1 LGLSTLRN
9 FIAKYLP
16 SGRWVVV
23 GSFIGAV
30 PTFHEDRLSAITF
43 AIRMAKESHGKAYII
58 EENGDRRTLYET
70 PS

>member
-1 LGLSTLRN
+1 LGTLTLRN

-23 GSFIGAV
+23 GSFVSAI
-30 PTFHEDRLSAITF
+30 PTFHEDRLSAINF

-58 EENGDRRTLYET
+58 EENGDRRMLYET
-70 PS
+70 PA